1 MPIERIKP
9 VLAATSAIAI
19 LTACSGADVAS
30 KSWFVE
36 AGAQLDEGG
45 LGQPTAYNTGVQNG
59 QINPTVALANRF
71 NQESQD
77 TVNFAFNS
85 AALDNTARAI
95 LSQQA
100 HWIGQFPELRF
111 RVYGHTDLVGSN
123 AYNKRLGLRRA
134 NAVVN
139 YLVASGI
146 SRSRL
151 EAVVSYGETRPLIV
165 TRAPEVRNRR
175 TVTEVTG
182 FVGGRKPTVLD
193 GKYAQVVY
201 REYIG
206 SAVPLPIISA
216 GTAGSIGEGT

>member
-1 MPIERIKP
+1 MPMKRIKP

-30 KSWFVE
+30 KSWFFE
-36 AGAQLDEGG
+36 AGSQIDEGG

-59 QINPTVALANRF
+59 QINPAVAMANRF

-85 AALDNTARAI
+85 YALDDTARAI

-100 HWIGQFPELRF
+100 HWIAQFPELRF
-111 RVYGHTDLVGSN
+111 RVYGHTDLVGSH
-123 AYNKRLGLRRA
+123 AYNQRLGLRRA
-134 NAVVN
+134 HAVVN

-151 EAVVSYGETRPLIV
+151 EAVVSYGETRPIVV
-165 TRAPEVRNRR
+165 TRAPEMRNRR

-193 GKYAQVVY
+193 GKYAEVIY
-201 REYIG
+201 REYIR
-206 SAVPLPIISA
+206 SAVPPPIISA
-216 GTAGSIGEGT
+216 GTAGSIDGGG

>member
-1 MPIERIKP
+1 MPIKRIKP
-9 VLAATSAIAI
+9 LLAATSAIAI

-30 KSWFVE
+30 KSWFIE
-36 AGAQLDEGG
+36 AGAQLDEGDFA
-45 LGQPTAYNTGVQNG
+45 QPTAYNLGVQTG
-59 QINPTVALANRF
+59 KINPAVAMANRF

-85 AALDNTARAI
+85 AALDDNARRI

-100 HWIGQFPELRF
+100 HWIAQFPELRF

-123 AYNKRLGLRRA
+123 SYNQRLGMRRA
-134 NAVVN
+134 NVVVN

-151 EAVVSYGETRPLIV
+151 EAVVSYGETRPLVV
-165 TRAPEVRNRR
+165 TRAPEMRNRR

-193 GKYAQVVY
+193 GKYAEVIY
-201 REYIG
+201 REYVG
-206 SAVPLPIISA
+206 SAVPIPIISA
-216 GTAGSIGEGT
+216 GTAGSVGEGP